1 MQRCGSC
8 CRSFCCG
15 KPARRQ
21 CGAVTA
27 LALLPALA
35 GTLVGGVL
43 ADRCRKA
50 RRMLAFD
57 LAAAGLALGAAAVAG
72 NLPVA
77 LWIPAV
83 TVGIPVV
90 IVQYLGCSDA
100 VLGVV
105 QAVLSVGGL
114 VGGALAARS
123 RNPLSDRHAVG
134 LLLGIAVLCA
144 AMGVVLWFPPIACAG
159 VALCGFGVM
168 AAAMQ
173 FNVCFFARLQ
183 TALPQ
188 EQLGRVTGC
197 MVALSGLTRPVGQ
210 TVYGCLFERFSTCP
224 AGVLLCAG
232 VVSGVLVGAAM
243 RRIWTACPR

>member
-1 MQRCGSC
+1 MKSFVQVVLGQIISLFGNAALRFVLPLVLLRQTGS
-8 CRSFCCG
+8 
-15 KPARRQ
+15 AAVY
-21 CGAVTA
+21 GAVTA
-27 LALLPALA
+27 LALLSALA

-50 RRMLAFD
+50 RLMSAFD

-144 AMGVVLWFPPIACAG
+144 
-159 VALCGFGVM
+159 
-168 AAAMQ
+168 
-173 FNVCFFARLQ
+173 
-183 TALPQ
+183 
-188 EQLGRVTGC
+188 
-197 MVALSGLTRPVGQ
+197 
-210 TVYGCLFERFSTCP
+210 
-224 AGVLLCAG
+224 G